1 MRTMTRN
8 RKVFYY
14 ASLDALA
21 LGQDLDGNYT
31 EEKYTYSDPVEAR
44 GVFTVANGRAQ
55 SMIFGMSENYDR
67 VITLNKGEDFLKVGS
82 ILWIDTM
89 PEINEQ
95 GHAETPHDYIVV
107 AVSDS
112 LNFVSVAI
120 RKVDV
125 A

>member
-14 ASLDALA
+14 ASLNALA
-21 LGQDLDGNYT
+21 LGQDKDGIYT
-31 EEKYTYSDPVEAR
+31 EEKYTYSDPVKAE

-55 SMIFGMSENYDR
+55 SMIFGMSEIYDR
-67 VITLNKGEDFLKVGS
+67 VITLNKGENFLSVGS
-82 ILWIDTM
+82 VLWIDTM
-89 PEINEQ
+89 PEIDGQ
-95 GHAETPHDYIVV
+95 GHTETPYDYFVV